1 MLPMTAHILMGGTG
15 TRITEADMAE
25 FIEFSGMEAEITRLI
40 DDLNRAKNNVNE
52 ATEGAAMASADI
64 IRKEQQ
70 RLFAKVH
77 FKRDKEGHRY
87 NNIGS
92 GLISIKQDERAKGK
106 VYKLRIGYDTETL
119 RRYPEL
125 LVIEFGRPGKS
136 RNRKS
141 LTSTVKRKGKNGKT
155 IKFTRKKG
163 DFPAHVSHIR
173 AGFFLA
179 KDKAVNAFNEK
190 LLEVAERNFR
200 G

>member
-1 MLPMTAHILMGGTG
+1 
-15 TRITEADMAE
+15 MAE

-52 ATEGAAMASADI
+52 ATEGAAMVSADI

-92 GLISIKQDERAKGK
+92 GLISIKRDERAKGK

-119 RRYPEL
+119 KRFPEL
-125 LVIEFGRPGKS
+125 WVIEFGRPGMS
-136 RNRKS
+136 RRRKNPKDK
-141 LTSTVKRKGKNGKT
+141 LG
-155 IKFTRKKG
+155 RKKG
-163 DFPAHVSHIR
+163 DFPAHISHIR
-173 AGFFLA
+173 AGFELA
-179 KDKAVNAFNEK
+179 KGKAVNAFNET
-190 LLEVAERNFR
+190 LLEIAERDFR

>member
-1 MLPMTAHILMGGTG
+1 MLPMTARSPMGGTG
-15 TRITEADMAE
+15 IRITEADMAE
-25 FIEFSGMEAEITRLI
+25 FLEFSGMEAEITRLI
-40 DDLNRAKNNVNE
+40 DDLNRAKGEVDE
-52 ATEGAAMASADI
+52 ATEGAAMNAADI

-70 RLFAKVH
+70 RLFAKAH

-136 RNRKS
+136 RTRKKP
-141 LTSTVKRKGKNGKT
+141 TDKIG
-155 IKFTRKKG
+155 RKKG